1 MNRWKAAAIHV
12 AIGLLLIS
20 TIAIGVVVL
29 WFPAGLWH
37 VAGLQQLFGIMVA
50 ADIVLGPLLT
60 LVVFRSGKPGLR
72 FDLSVIALAQAGF
85 LAYGIHTL
93 WLNRP
98 LYLVGSDYSFALV
111 FASEVQEVVPHDE
124 NGREWPRFRGRGPWL
139 VGVDLSNPA
148 AREEAAFA
156 FALGGGGPLRD
167 TKRYVDYRQV
177 ARAVLAKAKSV
188 PKRIRLDDR
197 RENLR
202 AAALVSIRSEPAVLL
217 LDATSAEPL
226 RITP

>member
-1 MNRWKAAAIHV
+1 VSRWKAGAIHL

-20 TIAIGVVVL
+20 TIAIGAIFL

-37 VAGLQQLFGIMVA
+37 VAGLQQLFGIMIA

-60 LVVFRSGKPGLR
+60 LIVFRSGKPGMR
-72 FDLSVIALAQAGF
+72 FDLWAIGLAQASF
-85 LAYGIHTL
+85 LAYGVHTL

-111 FASEVQEVVPHDE
+111 FASEVSDVVSHDGS
-124 NGREWPRFRGRGPWL
+124 GREWPRFRGRGPWL
-139 VGVDLSNPA
+139 VGVDLSSPV

-167 TKRYVDYRQV
+167 PDLYIPYPKV
-177 ARAVLAKAKSV
+177 ATAVLRKSSPV
-188 PKRIRLDDR
+188 PARIPARLVQDATR
-197 RENLR
+197 S
-202 AAALVSIRSEPAVLL
+202 AALVSIRSEPSVVL
-217 LDATSAEPL
+217 LDAAGMPL
-226 RITP
+226 RVVR